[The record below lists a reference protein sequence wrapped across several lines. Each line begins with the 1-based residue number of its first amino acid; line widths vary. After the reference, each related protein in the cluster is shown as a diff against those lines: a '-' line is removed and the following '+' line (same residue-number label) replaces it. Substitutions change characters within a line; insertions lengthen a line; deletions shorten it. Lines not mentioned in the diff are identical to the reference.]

1 MTKAVRKNF
10 ATFTEKH
17 LFKSRLNKVAGHK
30 PATLLK
36 SDSNTDFFL

>member
-30 PATLLK
+30 ACNFIK
-36 SDSNTDFFL
+36 K